1 MEIITMTTSPLAPL
15 TPACAPSV
23 SPLAPAA
30 APRPFPAS
38 VERAP
43 ISVPAPAPVAVL
55 AAERAPVSR
64 VHQVLVQAELG
75 VMALLASEIN
85 GTNGFNGTTGSIST
99 TGFTGTKV
107 SIDNKRYVDGFG
119 GAPPRGRPV

>member
-1 MEIITMTTSPLAPL
+1 MEIFTMTTTTLSMPL

-43 ISVPAPAPVAVL
+43 ISPASASVVVL
-55 AAERAPVSR
+55 AAERAPVSQ
-64 VHQVLVQAELG
+64 VHQALVQAELG
-75 VMALLASEIN
+75 VMALLAGEIN
-85 GTNGFNGTTGSIST
+85 GTNGFNGTTGSVST
-99 TGFTGTKV
+99 TGFKDITV
-107 SIDNKRYVDGFG
+107 AIDEKRYVDGSG
-119 GAPPRGRPV
+119 GVPPRGRPV